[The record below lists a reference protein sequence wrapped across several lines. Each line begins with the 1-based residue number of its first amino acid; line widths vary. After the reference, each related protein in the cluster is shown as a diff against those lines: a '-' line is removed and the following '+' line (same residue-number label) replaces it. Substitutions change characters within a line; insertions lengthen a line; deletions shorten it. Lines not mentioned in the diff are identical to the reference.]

1 MYSKFERAEG
11 NCNGVSFYSDVTDDL
26 KVQLSVKDISD
37 KITKALCY
45 VYIKKIYDRN
55 FDSGLCSYMY
65 YWIGDKIY
73 ANTDS
78 KAQFT
83 KIMKMIYQM
92 LNNTDNYIIC
102 STPNYEIDK
111 NTFYKNKLLFDFSR
125 DYNNIKIHTA
135 GYTTCD
141 KGYKEYIDNYIKVY
155 KDAHSDCYEKRS
167 EKYDCKNFSS
177 LFDEKLYDEISSFIC
192 IEHQNDRKILR
203 LQGEHRNNEPATT
216 EHFLMPSLSTPPIHQ
231 SVSEDSSFR
240 INKIS
245 GRLKDS
251 GAIQPPLVEETA
263 ESGSSKTIVG
273 SVAPVLGVSSISL
286 LLYKV
291 TPLGGFIRNFLGRN
305 RNMYNPVEYMDSFN
319 PYNDGMIPG
328 DRTMNISYNRL

>member
-1 MYSKFERAEG
+1 MNF
-11 NCNGVSFYSDVTDDL
+11 
-26 KVQLSVKDISD
+26 SD

-45 VYIKKIYDRN
+45 VYFKKIHDHY
-55 FDSGLCSYMY
+55 FDSDLCSYMY

-111 NTFYKNKLLFDFSR
+111 NTFYKNKILFDFSR
-125 DYNNIKIHTA
+125 DYDNIKIHTA

-141 KGYKEYIDNYIKVY
+141 VGYKKYIDNYIRVY
-155 KDAHSDCYEKRS
+155 KDEHSYCNEKGR
-167 EKYDCKNFSS
+167 EKYDCENFFS
-177 LFDEKLYDEISSFIC
+177 LFEEKQYKEISSFIC
-192 IEHQNDRKILR
+192 MEPQNDRKILD
-203 LQGEHRNNEPATT
+203 LQREYKSHEPVTTKHFPRPTATT
-216 EHFLMPSLSTPPIHQ
+216 STIHHRTPK
-231 SVSEDSSFR
+231 DSSFR
-240 INKIS
+240 TNHIS
-245 GRLKDS
+245 GILKDP
-251 GAIQPPLVEETA
+251 IVIEPPSVEDIA
-263 ESGSSKTIVG
+263 EGSSSKTIAG

-319 PYNDGMIPG
+319 PYNDGIDPG
-328 DRTMNISYNRL
+328 GRTMNISYHRL